1 MSNLVKVT
9 DQLMGLTISELTQVQ
24 SSIQEVKT
32 MKAKSALTVGANVFV
47 VQKTKKTPGV
57 VEKINQT
64 RAIVNMKGR
73 SYNVPFSML
82 VFYCLMTIKAKGRP
96 STTVIDL
103 DGSQGNAF
111 VLLGYANQTMKESG
125 FDKETKDNILNEM
138 KSGDYINLL
147 RTFEK
152 YFGSVY
158 TLQTSNPEYLD
169 AFMVEKSA

>member
-24 SSIQEVKT
+24 SLIQEVKT

-82 VFYCLMTIKAKGRP
+82 EGA
-96 STTVIDL
+96 
-103 DGSQGNAF
+103 
-111 VLLGYANQTMKESG
+111 
-125 FDKETKDNILNEM
+125 
-138 KSGDYINLL
+138 
-147 RTFEK
+147 
-152 YFGSVY
+152 
-158 TLQTSNPEYLD
+158 
-169 AFMVEKSA
+169 